1 MTIPQLEEANGAT
14 QAFTSHE
21 EKQLLVNILD
31 NLANNKPNAAYA
43 YEPISPDNFDQG
55 FRKIT
60 WGQIGNAVNGLAWWI
75 TAQVGRSSTFDTLLY
90 LGPNDCRQLII
101 IFACIKTG
109 YNV

>member
-1 MTIPQLEEANGAT
+1 MTTSHSEEENGARRPL
-14 QAFTSHE
+14 ASHR
-21 EKQLLVNILD
+21 EKQLLVHILD
-31 NLANNKPNAAYA
+31 NLANTKPKAAYA
-43 YEPISPDNFDQG
+43 YEPISPENFNEG

-75 TAQVGRSSTFDTLLY
+75 TAQLGRSSKFDTLLY